1 MLNVACMQR
10 CSSVLLLLLLLAG
23 LQSFL
28 SDLDHYIRHQD
39 PGGSVAFAWAL
50 NALLYCTAGD
60 APRCAEY
67 LRRSYEGFV
76 FGPFNVWME
85 GRGG

>member
-1 MLNVACMQR
+1 MQR